1 MTKKLAVYQHSP
13 WEGPGR
19 FLLEA
24 ADKNRLKLCIIRA
37 WQGVFPDPADYHGFL
52 LLGGSPNVDQEHLY
66 PFLAAEKKSIRQ
78 IIGTDKPCL
87 GICLGHQLL
96 AHCLGAQVGPNF
108 CSSVGLSRAF
118 LTGHGR
124 RHPLFVGVDSPFP
137 TFKWHGQAVLPPV
150 PHHFRIL
157 ATSRECQVEA
167 FSITGRPQL
176 IGIQFDNHAAHPDDA
191 AAWYDQDRK
200 WLSSLS
206 PAVVDKNQLMAD
218 LASQQAQLARHFTR
232 MFSSLCRML

>member
-19 FLLEA
+19 FLQQA
-24 ADKNRLKLCIIRA
+24 ARQNDIKLCIIRA
-37 WQGVFPDPADYHGFL
+37 WLGVFPDPADYHGFL
-52 LLGGSPNVDQEHLY
+52 LLGGSPNVDQEDRY

-78 IIGTDKPCL
+78 IIATDKPCL

-96 AHCLGAQVGPNF
+96 ADALGGQVGANF

-124 RHPLFVGVDSPFP
+124 RHPLFAGIDSPFP

-157 ATSRECQVEA
+157 ATSMECQVEA
-167 FSITGRPQL
+167 FSITSRPHL

-191 AAWYDQDRK
+191 AAWYEQDQK

-206 PAVVDKNQLMAD
+206 PHPITEEEMVSLLAANKQLMATQFD
-218 LASQQAQLARHFTR
+218 RLFTS
-232 MFSSLCRML
+232 FCAFL